1 MSQWFE
7 DESFWIDMYPFLF
20 SRKRME
26 EADFEIEKLLNL
38 IEFKGD
44 SVLDLCCGP
53 GRHAISL
60 AKRGFTVT
68 AVDRTSFFLEK
79 GKQRAKSEKLD
90 IEFVLQDMLS
100 FKRPESFDLALNLWT
115 SFGFFDRKEDDL
127 IVLDNIYQSLKSGG
141 VCLIDLFGKETLA
154 EDFQPTTSDE
164 LADGTILVQRHKI
177 FDNWTRIRNE
187 WILIKN
193 GIAKS
198 YTFHH
203 TLYSGQELMDRL
215 ERVGFTD
222 IKLFGDYEG
231 NEYGLNARRLV
242 AAARKE

>member
-231 NEYGLNARRLV
+231 NEYGHDARRLV
-242 AAARKE
+242 AVARKE

>member
-20 SRKRME
+20 PRKRME

-60 AKRGFTVT
+60 AKRGFSVT

-79 GKQRAKSEKLD
+79 GRQRAKSEKLD
-90 IEFVLQDMLS
+90 IEFVLQDMIS

-222 IKLFGDYEG
+222 IRLFGDYEG
-231 NEYGLNARRLV
+231 TEYGPDARRLI

>member
-20 SRKRME
+20 PRKRME

-60 AKRGFTVT
+60 AKRGFSVT

-79 GKQRAKSEKLD
+79 GRQRAKSEKLD

-115 SFGFFDRKEDDL
+115 SFGYFDRKEDDL
-127 IVLDNIYQSLKSGG
+127 TVLDNIYQSLKAGG

-222 IKLFGDYEG
+222 IRLFGDYEG
-231 NEYGLNARRLV
+231 TEYGPEARRLI

>member
-20 SRKRME
+20 PRKRME

-60 AKRGFTVT
+60 AKRGFSVT

-79 GKQRAKSEKLD
+79 GRQRAKSEKLD

-222 IKLFGDYEG
+222 IRLFGDYEG
-231 NEYGLNARRLV
+231 TEYGPEARRLI

>member
-20 SRKRME
+20 PRKRME

-60 AKRGFTVT
+60 AKRGFSVT

-79 GKQRAKSEKLD
+79 GRQRAKSEKLD

-222 IKLFGDYEG
+222 IRLFGDYEG
-231 NEYGLNARRLV
+231 TEYGPDARRLI

>member
-231 NEYGLNARRLV
+231 NEYGLDARRLV

>member
-20 SRKRME
+20 PRKRME

-60 AKRGFTVT
+60 AKRGFSVT

-90 IEFVLQDMLS
+90 IEFVLQDMLN

-222 IKLFGDYEG
+222 IRLFGDYEG
-231 NEYGLNARRLV
+231 TEYGPDARRLI

>member
-20 SRKRME
+20 PRKRME

-60 AKRGFTVT
+60 AKRGFSVT

-79 GKQRAKSEKLD
+79 GRQRAKSEKLD
-90 IEFVLQDMLS
+90 IEFVLQDMLN

-222 IKLFGDYEG
+222 IRLFGDYEG
-231 NEYGLNARRLV
+231 NEYGPDARRLI

>member
-20 SRKRME
+20 PQKRME

-60 AKRGFTVT
+60 AKRGFSVT

-79 GKQRAKSEKLD
+79 GRQRAKSEKLD

-115 SFGFFDRKEDDL
+115 SFGYFDRKEDDL
-127 IVLDNIYQSLKSGG
+127 TVLDNIYQSLKAGG

-222 IKLFGDYEG
+222 IRLFGDYEG
-231 NEYGLNARRLV
+231 TEYGPEARRLI
-242 AAARKE
+242 AAARTE

>member
-20 SRKRME
+20 PRKRMD

-38 IEFKGD
+38 IEFRGD

-100 FKRPESFDLALNLWT
+100 FKRPESFDLVLNLWT

>member
-20 SRKRME
+20 PRKRME

-60 AKRGFTVT
+60 AKRGFSVT

-222 IKLFGDYEG
+222 IRLFGDYEG
-231 NEYGLNARRLV
+231 TEYGPDARRLI

>member
-20 SRKRME
+20 PRKRME

-231 NEYGLNARRLV
+231 NEYGHDARRLV
-242 AAARKE
+242 AVARKE

>member
-231 NEYGLNARRLV
+231 REYGLDARRLV

>member
-231 NEYGLNARRLV
+231 NEYGHDARRLV

>member
-20 SRKRME
+20 PRKRME

-38 IEFKGD
+38 VEFKGD

-53 GRHAISL
+53 GRHSISL
-60 AKRGFTVT
+60 AKRGFSVT

-79 GKQRAKSEKLD
+79 AKQRAKSEKLD

-127 IVLDNIYQSLKSGG
+127 IVLGNIYQSLKSGG
-141 VCLIDLFGKETLA
+141 ICLIDLFGKETLA

-203 TLYSGQELMDRL
+203 TLYSGQELVDRL

-222 IKLFGDYEG
+222 IRLFGDHEG
-231 NEYGLNARRLV
+231 NEYGLDARRLI